1 MDSPATHSFSFLL
14 WVFKLYIELILPGW
28 VMGFDFNYMLN
39 LMPILLKYLGTTME
53 MATWGLIFALTLAVI
68 LANIRVFRVPIL
80 DQLSQVY
87 ISFFRGTP
95 LLVQLF
101 LLYYGLPQ
109 VFPLLVGLNA
119 FSAAVIGLTLH
130 FAAYMAESIRAAIIG
145 VDRSQMEASMS
156 VGMTTTQAMRRI
168 ILPQATRI
176 ALPSLMNYFIDM
188 IKSTSLAFTL
198 GVAEIM
204 AKAQME
210 ASSSFR
216 FFEAFLAVAIIYWAV
231 VVVLTRIQTWAEI
244 QLNKAYVR

>member
-1 MDSPATHSFSFLL
+1 
-14 WVFKLYIELILPGW
+14 
-28 VMGFDFNYMLN
+28 MGFDFNYMLE

-53 MATWGLIFALTLAVI
+53 MASLGLIFSLILAVI
-68 LANIRVFRVPIL
+68 LANIRVFHLPVL
-80 DQLSQVY
+80 DQLSQLY

-109 VFPLLVGLNA
+109 IFPIMVGIDA

-130 FAAYMAESIRAAIIG
+130 FAAYMAETIRAAIIG
-145 VDRSQMEASMS
+145 IDRSQMEASLS
-156 VGMTTTQAMRRI
+156 VGMTNTQAMRRI
-168 ILPQATRI
+168 ILPQAARV

-198 GVAEIM
+198 GVPEIM

-210 ASSSFR
+210 AASSFR
-216 FFEAFLAVAIIYWAV
+216 YFEAFLAVALIYWGV
-231 VVVLTRIQTWAEI
+231 VVILTRVQTWAETK
-244 QLNKAYVR
+244 LNKAYLR

>member
-1 MDSPATHSFSFLL
+1 
-14 WVFKLYIELILPGW
+14 
-28 VMGFDFNYMLN
+28 MGFDFNYMLE
-39 LMPILLKYLGTTME
+39 LLPILLKYLGTTME
-53 MATWGLIFALTLAVI
+53 MAIWGLFFALILSVI
-68 LANIRVFRVPIL
+68 LANIRVFKIPVF
-80 DQLSQVY
+80 DQLSQLY

-109 VFPLLVGLNA
+109 VFPRMVGLDA

-145 VDRSQMEASMS
+145 IDRSQMEASLS
-156 VGMTTTQAMRRI
+156 VGMTTSQAMRRV
-168 ILPQATRI
+168 ILPQATRV

-216 FFEAFLAVAIIYWAV
+216 FFEAFLAVALIYWGV
-231 VVVLTRIQTWAEI
+231 VVILTRIQIWAEVK
-244 QLNKAYVR
+244 LNKAYVR

>member
-1 MDSPATHSFSFLL
+1 
-14 WVFKLYIELILPGW
+14 
-28 VMGFDFNYMLN
+28 
-39 LMPILLKYLGTTME
+39 
-53 MATWGLIFALTLAVI
+53 MAIWGVIFALILAVI
-68 LANIRVFRVPIL
+68 VANIRVFKVPVLNQIS
-80 DQLSQVY
+80 QLY

-109 VFPLLVGLNA
+109 IFPIMVGIDA
-119 FSAAVIGLTLH
+119 FTAAVIGLTLH
-130 FAAYMAESIRAAIIG
+130 FASYMAESIRAAIIG
-145 VDRSQMEASMS
+145 IDRSQMEASLS
-156 VGMTTTQAMRRI
+156 IGMTRYQSMRRI
-168 ILPQATRI
+168 ILPQAARV

-216 FFEAFLAVAIIYWAV
+216 FFEAFLAVALIYWG
-231 VVVLTRIQTWAEI
+231 VVLVLTQVQTWAENK
-244 QLNKAYVR
+244 LNKAYQR

>member
-1 MDSPATHSFSFLL
+1 
-14 WVFKLYIELILPGW
+14 
-28 VMGFDFNYMLN
+28 MGFDFHYMIELI
-39 LMPILLKYLGTTME
+39 PILLKYLGTTME
-53 MATWGLIFALTLAVI
+53 MAIWGLVFSLALAIV
-68 LANIRVFRVPIL
+68 LANIRVFKVPVL
-80 DQLSQVY
+80 DQLSQLY

-109 VFPLLVGLNA
+109 IFPIFIGLDA

-145 VDRSQMEASMS
+145 IDRSQMEASLS
-156 VGMTTTQAMRRI
+156 VGMTSTQAMRRI

-204 AKAQME
+204 ARAQME

-216 FFEAFLAVAIIYWAV
+216 FFEAFLAVALIYWGV
-231 VVVLTRIQTWAEI
+231 VLILTRIQILAEAK
-244 QLNKAYVR
+244 LNKAYQR

>member
-1 MDSPATHSFSFLL
+1 
-14 WVFKLYIELILPGW
+14 
-28 VMGFDFNYMLN
+28 MGFDFTYMIEL
-39 LMPILLKYLGTTME
+39 LPILFKYLGTTME
-53 MATWGLIFALTLAVI
+53 MALWGLLFSLI
-68 LANIRVFRVPIL
+68 LALVLANLRVFKVPVF
-80 DQLSQVY
+80 DQLSQLY

-109 VFPLLVGLNA
+109 VFPIFVGLDA

-145 VDRSQMEASMS
+145 IDRSQMEASLS
-156 VGMTTTQAMRRI
+156 IGMTTSQAMSRI
-168 ILPQATRI
+168 ILPQATRV

-210 ASSSFR
+210 ASSSFK
-216 FFEAFLAVAIIYWAV
+216 FFEAFLAVALIYWGV
-231 VVVLTRIQTWAEI
+231 VVILTRVQIWAEEK
-244 QLNKAYVR
+244 LNKAYVR

>member
-1 MDSPATHSFSFLL
+1 
-14 WVFKLYIELILPGW
+14 
-28 VMGFDFNYMLN
+28 MGFDFAYMIEL
-39 LMPILLKYLGTTME
+39 LPILFKYLGTTLE
-53 MATWGLIFALTLAVI
+53 MAVWGLFFALALALV
-68 LANIRVFRVPIL
+68 LANLRVFKVPVL
-80 DQLSQVY
+80 DQLSQLY

-109 VFPLLVGLNA
+109 VFPIFVGLDA

-145 VDRSQMEASMS
+145 VDRSQMEASLS
-156 VGMTTTQAMRRI
+156 IGMTTSQAMRRI

-198 GVAEIM
+198 GVSEIM

-210 ASSSFR
+210 ASSSFK
-216 FFEAFLAVAIIYWAV
+216 FFEAFLAVALIYWGV
-231 VVVLTRIQTWAEI
+231 VIILTQVQTWAEKK
-244 QLNKAYVR
+244 LNKAYVR

>member
-1 MDSPATHSFSFLL
+1 MGFFWQDSGNGNIRILL
-14 WVFKLYIELILPGW
+14 RYA
-28 VMGFDFNYMLN
+28 MGFDFNYMLN

-53 MATWGLIFALTLAVI
+53 MATLGLVFSLILAVV
-68 LANIRVFRVPIL
+68 LANIRVFRVPVL
-80 DQLSQVY
+80 DQLSQIY

-109 VFPLLVGLNA
+109 IFLYLWGLMPLA
-119 FSAAVIGLTLH
+119 PAVIGLTLH

-156 VGMTTTQAMRRI
+156 VGMTTFQAMRRI

-216 FFEAFLAVAIIYWAV
+216 FSKPFLAVALIYWAV
-231 VVVLTRIQTWAEI
+231 VVILTRIQNWAEVK
-244 QLNKAYVR
+244 LNKAYIR

>member
-1 MDSPATHSFSFLL
+1 
-14 WVFKLYIELILPGW
+14 
-28 VMGFDFNYMLN
+28 MGFDFAYMIEL
-39 LMPILLKYLGTTME
+39 LPILFKYLGTTLE
-53 MATWGLIFALTLAVI
+53 MAIWGLFFALALALI
-68 LANIRVFRVPIL
+68 LANLRVFKVPVL
-80 DQLSQVY
+80 DQLSQLY

-109 VFPLLVGLNA
+109 VFPIFVGLDA

-145 VDRSQMEASMS
+145 VDRSQMEASLS
-156 VGMTTTQAMRRI
+156 IGMTTPQAMRRI
-168 ILPQATRI
+168 ILPQATRV

-198 GVAEIM
+198 GVSEIM

-210 ASSSFR
+210 ASSSFK
-216 FFEAFLAVAIIYWAV
+216 FFEAFLAVALIYWGV
-231 VVVLTRIQTWAEI
+231 VVILTRVQTWAETK
-244 QLNKAYVR
+244 LNKAYVR

>member
-1 MDSPATHSFSFLL
+1 MN
-14 WVFKLYIELILPGW
+14 
-28 VMGFDFNYMLN
+28 FDFNYMLD
-39 LMPILLKYLGTTME
+39 LLPILFKYLGTTLE
-53 MATWGLIFALTLAVI
+53 MAIWGVIFALILAVI
-68 LANIRVFRVPIL
+68 VANIRVFKVPVLNQIS
-80 DQLSQVY
+80 QLY

-109 VFPLLVGLNA
+109 IFPIMVGIDA
-119 FSAAVIGLTLH
+119 FTAAVIGLTLH
-130 FAAYMAESIRAAIIG
+130 FASYMAESIRAAIIG
-145 VDRSQMEASMS
+145 IDRSQMEASLS
-156 VGMTTTQAMRRI
+156 IGMTRYQSMHRI
-168 ILPQATRI
+168 ILPQAARV

-216 FFEAFLAVAIIYWAV
+216 FFEAFLAVALIYWG
-231 VVVLTRIQTWAEI
+231 VVLVLTQVQTWAENK
-244 QLNKAYVR
+244 LNKAYQR

>member
-1 MDSPATHSFSFLL
+1 
-14 WVFKLYIELILPGW
+14 
-28 VMGFDFNYMLN
+28 MGFDFTYMIEL
-39 LMPILLKYLGTTME
+39 LPILFKYLGTTME
-53 MATWGLIFALTLAVI
+53 MALWGLLFSLI
-68 LANIRVFRVPIL
+68 LALVLANLRVFKVPVF
-80 DQLSQVY
+80 DQLSQLY

-109 VFPLLVGLNA
+109 VFPIFVGLDA

-145 VDRSQMEASMS
+145 IDRSQMEASLS
-156 VGMTTTQAMRRI
+156 IGMTTYQAMRRI
-168 ILPQATRI
+168 ILPQATRV

-210 ASSSFR
+210 ASSSFK
-216 FFEAFLAVAIIYWAV
+216 FFEAFLAVALIYWGV
-231 VVVLTRIQTWAEI
+231 VVILTRVQIWAEEK
-244 QLNKAYVR
+244 LNKAYVR

>member
-1 MDSPATHSFSFLL
+1 
-14 WVFKLYIELILPGW
+14 
-28 VMGFDFNYMLN
+28 MGFDFQYMLE

-53 MATWGLIFALTLAVI
+53 MAVWGLLFSLILSVI
-68 LANIRVFRVPIL
+68 LANIRVFKIPVL
-80 DQLSQVY
+80 DQLSQLY

-109 VFPLLVGLNA
+109 I
-119 FSAAVIGLTLH
+119 FSLDGWAQRLQCRSNRLTLH

-145 VDRSQMEASMS
+145 IDRSQMEASLS
-156 VGMTTTQAMRRI
+156 VGMTTSQAMRRI
-168 ILPQATRI
+168 ILPQATRV

-204 AKAQME
+204 AKAKWKHHP
-210 ASSSFR
+210 ASD
-216 FFEAFLAVAIIYWAV
+216 FLKHFLPSRSYTG
-231 VVVLTRIQTWAEI
+231 VLC
-244 QLNKAYVR
+244 

>member
-1 MDSPATHSFSFLL
+1 
-14 WVFKLYIELILPGW
+14 
-28 VMGFDFNYMLN
+28 MGFDFTYMIEL
-39 LMPILLKYLGTTME
+39 LPILFKYLGTTLE
-53 MATWGLIFALTLAVI
+53 MAIWGLFFALALSLV
-68 LANIRVFRVPIL
+68 LANLRVFKVPVL
-80 DQLSQVY
+80 DQLSQLY

-109 VFPLLVGLNA
+109 VFPIFVGLDA

-145 VDRSQMEASMS
+145 VDRSQMEASLS
-156 VGMTTTQAMRRI
+156 IGMTTSQAMRRI
-168 ILPQATRI
+168 ILPQATRV

-198 GVAEIM
+198 GVSEIM

-210 ASSSFR
+210 ASSSFK
-216 FFEAFLAVAIIYWAV
+216 FFEAFLAVALIYWGV
-231 VVVLTRIQTWAEI
+231 VVILTRVQTWAETK
-244 QLNKAYVR
+244 LNKAYVR

>member
-1 MDSPATHSFSFLL
+1 MN
-14 WVFKLYIELILPGW
+14 
-28 VMGFDFNYMLN
+28 FDFNYMLE
-39 LMPILLKYLGTTME
+39 LLPILFRYLGTTLE
-53 MATWGLIFALTLAVI
+53 MALWGVVFALILAVI
-68 LANIRVFRVPIL
+68 IANIRVFKVPVL
-80 DQLSQVY
+80 NQLSQLY

-109 VFPLLVGLNA
+109 LFPIMVGIDA

-130 FAAYMAESIRAAIIG
+130 FASYMAESIRAAIIG
-145 VDRSQMEASMS
+145 IDRSQMEASIS
-156 VGMTTTQAMRRI
+156 IGMTPSQSMRRI
-168 ILPQATRI
+168 ILPQAARV

-216 FFEAFLAVAIIYWAV
+216 FFEAFLAVALIYWAV
-231 VVVLTRIQTWAEI
+231 VLVLTQVQNWAEI
-244 QLNKAYVR
+244 KLNKAYQR

>member
-1 MDSPATHSFSFLL
+1 
-14 WVFKLYIELILPGW
+14 
-28 VMGFDFNYMLN
+28 MGFDFNYMLG
-39 LMPILLKYLGTTME
+39 LLPILLKYLGTTME
-53 MATWGLIFALTLAVI
+53 MAIWGLFFALILSLI
-68 LANIRVFRVPIL
+68 LANIRVFKIPVL
-80 DQLSQVY
+80 DQLSQLY

-109 VFPLLVGLNA
+109 VFPWMVGLDA
-119 FSAAVIGLTLH
+119 FGAAVIGLTLH

-145 VDRSQMEASMS
+145 IDRSQMEASLS
-156 VGMTTTQAMRRI
+156 VGMTTSQAMRRV
-168 ILPQATRI
+168 ILPQATRV

-216 FFEAFLAVAIIYWAV
+216 FFEAFLAVALIYWGV
-231 VVVLTRIQTWAEI
+231 VIILTRIQIWAEVK
-244 QLNKAYVR
+244 LNKAYVR

>member
-1 MDSPATHSFSFLL
+1 
-14 WVFKLYIELILPGW
+14 
-28 VMGFDFNYMLN
+28 MGFDFDYMLS
-39 LMPILLKYLGTTME
+39 LMPILLKYLGTTMG
-53 MATWGLIFALTLAVI
+53 MAVWGLIFALIIAVSLALV
-68 LANIRVFRVPIL
+68 RVYRVPVL
-80 DQLSQVY
+80 DQISQVY

-109 VFPLLVGLNA
+109 VMPVLVGLDA
-119 FSAAVIGLTLH
+119 FSAAVIGLSLH

-145 VDRSQMEASMS
+145 VDHSQREASLS
-156 VGMTTTQAMRRI
+156 IGMTEMQAMRRI
-168 ILPQATRI
+168 ILPQATRV

-210 ASSSFR
+210 ASSSFK
-216 FFEAFLAVAIIYWAV
+216 FFEAFLAVALIYWGIV
-231 VVVLTRIQTWAEI
+231 VILTRIQNWAEVK
-244 QLNKAYVR
+244 LNRAYVR

>member
-1 MDSPATHSFSFLL
+1 MN
-14 WVFKLYIELILPGW
+14 
-28 VMGFDFNYMLN
+28 FDFNYMLD
-39 LMPILLKYLGTTME
+39 LLPILFKYLGTTLE
-53 MATWGLIFALTLAVI
+53 MAIWGVVFALILAVI
-68 LANIRVFRVPIL
+68 VANIRVFKVPVL
-80 DQLSQVY
+80 NQLCQLY

-109 VFPLLVGLNA
+109 IFPIMVGIDA

-130 FAAYMAESIRAAIIG
+130 FASYMAESIRAAIIG
-145 VDRSQMEASMS
+145 IDRSQMEASLS
-156 VGMTTTQAMRRI
+156 IGMTRYQSMRRI
-168 ILPQATRI
+168 ILPQATRV

-216 FFEAFLAVAIIYWAV
+216 FFEAFLAVALIYWG
-231 VVVLTRIQTWAEI
+231 VVLVLTQVQTWAENK
-244 QLNKAYVR
+244 LNKAYQR

>member
-1 MDSPATHSFSFLL
+1 
-14 WVFKLYIELILPGW
+14 
-28 VMGFDFNYMLN
+28 MGFDFAYMIEL
-39 LMPILLKYLGTTME
+39 LPILFKYLGTTLE
-53 MATWGLIFALTLAVI
+53 MAIWGLFFALALALV
-68 LANIRVFRVPIL
+68 LANLRVFKVPVL
-80 DQLSQVY
+80 DQLSQLY

-109 VFPLLVGLNA
+109 VFPIFVGLDA

-130 FAAYMAESIRAAIIG
+130 FAAYMAESIRGAIIG
-145 VDRSQMEASMS
+145 VDRSQMEASLS
-156 VGMTTTQAMRRI
+156 IGMTTSQAMRRI

-198 GVAEIM
+198 GVSEIM

-210 ASSSFR
+210 ASSSFK
-216 FFEAFLAVAIIYWAV
+216 FFEAFLAVALIYWGV
-231 VVVLTRIQTWAEI
+231 VVILTRVQTWAETK
-244 QLNKAYVR
+244 LNKAYVR